1 MLIQRAEKERDTL
14 LKTNAR
20 LLQQSSTKDD
30 MNAQSLSNILHLQQK
45 KVELENE
52 KTVLLQ
58 KAKTAEQLGI
68 AARLASNARDKVG
81 EEALKEKEA
90 LGERVK
96 QVQGECQQ
104 LRSEKDTMQCDL
116 AKSKEA
122 LASISADL
130 DVARKR
136 CDDLVAEGNAKEQGR
151 KSMMESLAVLKKE
164 ASESAKLTLA
174 SGCTDHT
181 HGGGDGSF
189 TMEQMQTQVKYLSS
203 RVTCPVCN
211 VREKKVI
218 LLRCRHMF
226 CQQCVDVNI
235 KNRSRKCPACAQRF
249 DMKDVAEIWL

>member
-1 MLIQRAEKERDTL
+1 
-14 LKTNAR
+14 
-20 LLQQSSTKDD
+20 
-30 MNAQSLSNILHLQQK
+30 MNAQSLSTILHLQQK
-45 KVELENE
+45 KVELEKE
-52 KTVLLQ
+52 KVILVQ
-58 KAKTAEQLGI
+58 KAKAAEQLGI

-90 LGERVK
+90 LEETVK
-96 QVQGECQQ
+96 QLQGECQQ
-104 LRSEKDTMQCDL
+104 IRAEKDTMQCEL
-116 AKSKEA
+116 AKAKEA
-122 LASISADL
+122 VASVSADL

-151 KSMMESLAVLKKE
+151 KSMMESLAVLRKE
-164 ASESAKLTLA
+164 ASESAKLASA
-174 SGCTDHT
+174 SGCTE
-181 HGGGDGSF
+181 HGGGGGGGDSSF